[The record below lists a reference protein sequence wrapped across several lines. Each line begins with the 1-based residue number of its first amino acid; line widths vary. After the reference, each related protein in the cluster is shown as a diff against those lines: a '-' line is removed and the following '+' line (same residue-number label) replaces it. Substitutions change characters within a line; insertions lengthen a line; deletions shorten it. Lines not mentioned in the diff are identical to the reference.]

1 MMLQTM
7 GKAIPASILA
17 FARQGLFLIPLLL
30 ILTPLFH
37 VPGILLAVPLADL
50 FTFILSLP
58 LGLRALHRDLAG

>member
-7 GKAIPASILA
+7 GKAVPASILA

-37 VPGILLAVPLADL
+37 VPGILLAAPLADL
-50 FTFILSLP
+50 FTFILSLF
-58 LGLRALHRDLAG
+58 LGLRALRRDLPE